1 MSYKCTFNND
11 SAYLVHFNKNHDKK
25 GQFTFGD
32 GDGDGTRDDHHHD
45 IDEITGR
52 VKTGFKDAQKRQTKR
67 AIISGAT
74 AIGGAGIAAA
84 GVFMSNPALLEIG
97 IATLGA
103 GAINTGFAFVR
114 KSQIKNM
121 ETALESTNKQKE
133 S

>member
-1 MSYKCTFNND
+1 MAYKYTFNND
-11 SAYLVHFNKNHDKK
+11 SVYLVHFNKNHDKK

-32 GDGDGTRDDHHHD
+32 GDGDGVRDDHHHD
-45 IDEITGR
+45 INEINNR

-74 AIGGAGIAAA
+74 AIGGAGLAAA
-84 GVFMSNPALLEIG
+84 GVFMSNPAMLQIG

-121 ETALESTNKQKE
+121 ETNLESINNRKE
-133 S
+133 D